1 MTVAEYLTGE
11 LSPFMADTNVNLDM
25 FLLPSELLNSEYSA
39 ANEEAV
45 NKEVVKAIERLMFRP
60 RLEQINENGFS
71 ARFSYADL
79 GKYYAWLCKKYGI
92 TPDDDVLAA
101 SGISMIKDISDRW

>member
-1 MTVAEYLTGE
+1 M
-11 LSPFMADTNVNLDM
+11 
-25 FLLPSELLNSEYSA
+25 
-39 ANEEAV
+39 V
-45 NKEVVKAIERLMFRP
+45 NKELVKAIERFIFRP

-71 ARFSYADL
+71 ARFNYADL
-79 GKYYAWLCKKYGI
+79 GKWYLWLCKRYGI